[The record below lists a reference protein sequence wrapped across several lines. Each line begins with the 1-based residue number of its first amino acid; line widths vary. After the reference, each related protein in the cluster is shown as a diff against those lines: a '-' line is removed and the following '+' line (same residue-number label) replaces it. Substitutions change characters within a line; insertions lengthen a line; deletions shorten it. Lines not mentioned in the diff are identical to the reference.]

1 MYHYHL
7 TLVIL
12 SLAQLTRR
20 AITGELD
27 RRLAEYHPHA
37 ANALQVADVFV
48 NALGANV
55 RLYSNYLRNY
65 ALTLGRLDRA
75 IASNAALRTFLEPRE
90 VGLVRTG
97 YYKCGPN
104 TLLVHC
110 AFACPVLLL
119 YSVLLESSVTI

>member
-1 MYHYHL
+1 M
-7 TLVIL
+7 
-12 SLAQLTRR
+12 
-20 AITGELD
+20 
-27 RRLAEYHPHA
+27 
-37 ANALQVADVFV
+37 ADVFV

-104 TLLVHC
+104 TLHVHLH
-110 AFACPVLLL
+110 VL
-119 YSVLLESSVTI
+119 SCTVLLESSVTI